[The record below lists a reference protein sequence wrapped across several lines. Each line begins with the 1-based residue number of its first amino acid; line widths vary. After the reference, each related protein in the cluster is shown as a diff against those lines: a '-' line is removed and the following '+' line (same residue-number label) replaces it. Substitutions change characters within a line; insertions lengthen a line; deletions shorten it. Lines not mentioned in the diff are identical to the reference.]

1 MTGLIDTHV
10 HVWDPRLRTYAWLAG
25 TPLDRPM
32 IPPEVDRADGATT
45 GRIFV
50 QADAAAAGAVAEA
63 RWVADCAWPELV
75 GIVAGADLTARPDE
89 IETQLSSLIQIPRV
103 VGVRHLLQDLPTE
116 QLPRFAPGLGA
127 LASRHLR
134 FDACVRHG
142 QLPALVSLL
151 ERVPEVTVVLDH
163 LGTPPVD
170 AGIASPAG
178 LRWAAAITA
187 LAERPSTVVKVSGLT
202 AESADR
208 EAFDRHADDF
218 IAHAV
223 DAVGA
228 DRCVLGR
235 DWPVSARF
243 GVGGRFAIWVDRV
256 RRVVGEGAWPMVAA
270 ATARRVYLGEEDA
283 R

>member
-10 HVWDPRLRTYAWLAG
+10 HVRDPRMRTYAWLAG

-32 IPPEVDRADGATT
+32 LPPEVDRADGATT

-63 RWVADCAWPELV
+63 RWVADCAWPDLV
-75 GIVAGADLTARPDE
+75 G

-103 VGVRHLLQDLPTE
+103 VGVRHLLQDLLTE

-127 LASRHLR
+127 LAARHLR
-134 FDACVRHG
+134 FDACVRQG
-142 QLPALVSLL
+142 QRPALVSLL
-151 ERVPEVTVVLDH
+151 ERVPEVTVVLDI
-163 LGTPPVD
+163 LGKPSVD

-202 AESADR
+202 AESAGR
-208 EAFDRHADDF
+208 EAFDRHTDDS

-235 DWPVSARF
+235 DWPVSAR
-243 GVGGRFAIWVDRV
+243 
-256 RRVVGEGAWPMVAA
+256 
-270 ATARRVYLGEEDA
+270 
-283 R
+283 

>member
-1 MTGLIDTHV
+1 MLS
-10 HVWDPRLRTYAWLAG
+10 
-25 TPLDRPM
+25 
-32 IPPEVDRADGATT
+32 PEVDRADGATT
-45 GRIFV
+45 GRIFI
-50 QADAAAAGAVAEA
+50 QADAAAAEAVAEA

-75 GIVAGADLTARPDE
+75 GM
-89 IETQLSSLIQIPRV
+89 
-103 VGVRHLLQDLPTE
+103 RHPLQDLPTE
-116 QLPRFAPGLGA
+116 QFPRFAPGLGA

-134 FDACVRHG
+134 FDAWVRHG

-163 LGTPPVD
+163 LGKPPVD

-178 LRWAAAITA
+178 RRWAAAITA
-187 LAERPSTVVKVSGLT
+187 LAERPSTVVKVYGLT

-228 DRCVLGR
+228 DRCVLAR

-243 GVGGRFAIWVDRV
+243 GVGGRFAIWVDRL
-256 RRVVGEGAWPMVAA
+256 RRVCLLYTSPSP
-270 ATARRVYLGEEDA
+270 RD
-283 R
+283 

>member
-10 HVWDPRLRTYAWLAG
+10 HVWDPRVLTYAWLAG

-32 IPPEVDRADGATT
+32 LPPEVDRADGATT
-45 GRIFV
+45 GMIAV
-50 QADAAAAGAVAEA
+50 QADAATAQAVAEA
-63 RWVADCAWPELV
+63 RWFAECAWPELV
-75 GIVAGADLTARPDE
+75 GIVAGADLTAPPDE
-89 IETQLSSLIQIPRV
+89 IETQLSALMQIPRV

-116 QLPRFAPGLGA
+116 QFPRFTTGLGA
-127 LASRHLR
+127 LAARHLR

-142 QLPALVSLL
+142 QLPALAGLL

-163 LGTPPVD
+163 LGKPPVD

-178 LRWAAAITA
+178 RRWAAAITA

-202 AESADR
+202 AESGDR
-208 EAFDRHADDF
+208 EAFDRHADGF

-223 DAVGA
+223 DAFGA
-228 DRCVLGR
+228 DRCVLGS
-235 DWPVSARF
+235 DWPVSARL
-243 GVGGRFAIWVDRV
+243 GVGGRFADWVARV
-256 RRVVGEGAWPMVAA
+256 RRVVGEDAWPLVAA
-270 ATARRVYLGEEDA
+270 DTARRVYLGEEDA